1 MALFL
6 SQNMSPSP
14 DARCVPN
21 IVKPLVLCSN
31 TITQKGSLYMQLY
44 DPQATR
50 ASRERERRRQNT
62 YTNRTIVIF
71 SVKHVSIDARIY
83 TQTPTFSHEINTES
97 SVDQILCNE
106 KVHFVATHF

>member
-50 ASRERERRRQNT
+50 ASRDREGEED
-62 YTNRTIVIF
+62 
-71 SVKHVSIDARIY
+71 K
-83 TQTPTFSHEINTES
+83 TPTPTEPHSSTHQNMFLRMHEYTHKH
-97 SVDQILCNE
+97 Q
-106 KVHFVATHF
+106 HFHMK